1 MARINIVN
9 ADNKIDATPQRAYF
23 KLKQTGGP
31 KGEKGDTGA
40 QGPQG
45 ATGPQGASASVVVN
59 STTTLPAGSSATV
72 ENIGT
77 PQNVKLNFGIP
88 TGPQGPQGEQG
99 PQGAQG
105 PQGLKGDTGAKGA
118 DGASAKVT
126 VGNTNTGA
134 AGTNASV
141 ENTGSETFAV
151 LNFTIPRGDKGETGP
166 MPEIAQTTGQ
176 ATDEVMSQK
185 ATTDA
190 LATKQNNLTA
200 GTGITIASDTVS
212 ADTTVLATKADL
224 NDYAPQATTYTKTET
239 DALLAPKLEAD
250 VVTSLPETG
259 EEGKLYLT
267 PKAYTRQTATGNP
280 IAATISDGAGTL
292 ESFQLDGDTEQQTY
306 TGKNLFDKDNANIFN
321 GYVSWDGKFNSTSS
335 DRMIYIP
342 CQPSTTYT
350 VQKPV
355 PTVQPRLR
363 VATSSAIPAAGGT
376 ATVLT
381 SDSTQSLGTATITT
395 PANAAYLCAF
405 IWTSSSNMAL
415 DEVLNGTQI
424 ELGSTA
430 TAYEPYV
437 GGIPAPNP
445 DYPQAVQTVTG
456 EQTVKVIG
464 KNLFDKNNVV
474 RGIPQATDGSIGQAT
489 GNGRTCEFIP
499 VLPDTQYT
507 HSGHPAG
514 WAVIAWYKADKSFI
528 ERISDVTTATSPS
541 EAAYASVSCA
551 ESNLGTCQFEI
562 GQPTTYA
569 PYHATTYPIKL
580 ASKNLFDKNS
590 PAYIF
595 RGYLG
600 TNSCRYNGTS
610 WAAVIPVVAGETY
623 TFSRPNATSQA
634 SDSSYAFLN
643 SMPAEGVTYNG
654 ERTAVGA
661 DLTFTATAPA
671 GAKYLIYYFSWN
683 ASDSTADTVMSGYQF
698 EEGSTATSYEQFWKI
713 ELCKLGT
720 YQDYI
725 WKDGD
730 NWKVHKATAAYT
742 LNGTE
747 SWSETSTGVPYTTAI
762 TDYALSGNTPVSE
775 YFIGATNRAQAATLP
790 NNSIGFNDTN
800 SAIRLWVK
808 YLDKWSTGASVAT
821 WLAQNP
827 ATIYYALKSASQT
840 DTTITDQTLIAQL
853 EAIRTAAL
861 ENGTNTITNSAAGSN
876 LAGDMEITYYGYNPT
891 NRYDKFIWLDLNNN
905 YEQIGE

>member
-59 STTTLPAGSSATV
+59 STTTLPAGSDATV

-118 DGASAKVT
+118 DGAAAKVT

-141 ENTGSETFAV
+141 ENTGNDTYAV

-224 NDYAPQATTYTKTET
+224 NGYAPQATTYTKTET

-250 VVTSLPETG
+250 VVDSLPETG

-267 PKAYTRQTATGNP
+267 PKNYTRQTATGNP
-280 IAATISDGAGTL
+280 ITATISDGAGTI
-292 ESFQLDGDTEQQTY
+292 ESFQLDGDTFQQTY
-306 TGKNLFDKDNANIFN
+306 TGKNLAVPEPRTVTSN
-321 GYVSWDGKFNSTSS
+321 GLLASYDESTGEITIS
-335 DRMIYIP
+335 
-342 CQPSTTYT
+342 
-350 VQKPV
+350 
-355 PTVQPRLR
+355 
-363 VATSSAIPAAGGT
+363 GT
-376 ATVLT
+376 ATSTWSNPFALT
-381 SDSTQSLGTATITT
+381 GLPLPAGTYTLSQTGSLTYGRLAVSVSGATTRTVDASTKKVTFTINSDAPNSYIWIAGLNNGNVVSGTIT
-395 PANAAYLCAF
+395 AQLE
-405 IWTSSSNMAL
+405 SGS
-415 DEVLNGTQI
+415 EVTDF
-424 ELGSTA
+424 EKF
-430 TAYEPYV
+430 V
-437 GGIPAPNP
+437 GGQPSPSP
-445 DYPQAVQTVTG
+445 DYPQAVRTVTG
-456 EQTVKVIG
+456 EQTVTI
-464 KNLFDKNNVV
+464 
-474 RGIPQATDGSIGQAT
+474 
-489 GNGRTCEFIP
+489 NGAG
-499 VLPDTQYT
+499 YT
-507 HSGHPAG
+507 
-514 WAVIAWYKADKSFI
+514 V
-528 ERISDVTTATSPS
+528 
-541 EAAYASVSCA
+541 
-551 ESNLGTCQFEI
+551 NLG
-562 GQPTTYA
+562 
-569 PYHATTYPIKL
+569 
-580 ASKNLFDKNS
+580 D
-590 PAYIF
+590 
-595 RGYLG
+595 
-600 TNSCRYNGTS
+600 
-610 WAAVIPVVAGETY
+610 
-623 TFSRPNATSQA
+623 
-634 SDSSYAFLN
+634 
-643 SMPAEGVTYNG
+643 
-654 ERTAVGA
+654 
-661 DLTFTATAPA
+661 
-671 GAKYLIYYFSWN
+671 
-683 ASDSTADTVMSGYQF
+683 
-698 EEGSTATSYEQFWKI
+698 I

-725 WKDGD
+725 WKDGED
-730 NWKVHKATAAYT
+730 WKVHKT
-742 LNGTE
+742 TE
-747 SWSETSTGVPYTTAI
+747 KVTRDVDVAGI
-762 TDYALSGNTPVSE
+762 RL
-775 YFIGATNRAQAATLP
+775 
-790 NNSIGFNDTN
+790 NNSSGPTMVAEAGTFAIFNTSIAGIAAARASENLGVYKLDESITGNAGANAMTDGTFCQRQGTNDRCYFRNTAYIGKTGNEMRALLLAN
-800 SAIRLWVK
+800 SGGANVYY
-808 YLDKWSTGASVAT
+808 YLST
-821 WLAQNP
+821 P
-827 ATIYYALKSASQT
+827 A
-840 DTTITDQTLIAQL
+840 DTTITNSTLIAQL

-861 ENGTNTITNSAAGSN
+861 EDGTNTIANSAAGAN

>member
-59 STTTLPAGSSATV
+59 STTTLPAGSDATV

-118 DGASAKVT
+118 DGAAAKVT

-134 AGTNASV
+134 AGTNAIV
-141 ENTGSETFAV
+141 ENTGSETYAV

-166 MPEIAQTTGQ
+166 MPDIAQTTGQ

-190 LATKQNNLTA
+190 LATKQNTLTA
-200 GTGITIASDTVS
+200 GTGITITSDTVS

-224 NDYAPQATTYTKTET
+224 NDYAPQATTYTKTEA
-239 DALLAPKLEAD
+239 DELLAPKLEAD
-250 VVTSLPETG
+250 VVASLPATG

-280 IAATISDGAGTL
+280 IEATISDGAGTL
-292 ESFQLDGDTEQQTY
+292 ETFQLDGDAFQQTY
-306 TGKNLFDKDNANIFN
+306 TGKNLIGFDTYSNEISGITCNT
-321 GYVSWDGKFNSTSS
+321 SPDG
-335 DRMIYIP
+335 
-342 CQPSTTYT
+342 
-350 VQKPV
+350 
-355 PTVQPRLR
+355 
-363 VATSSAIPAAGGT
+363 
-376 ATVLT
+376 
-381 SDSTQSLGTATITT
+381 TIT
-395 PANAAYLCAF
+395 
-405 IWTSSSNMAL
+405 
-415 DEVLNGTQI
+415 LNGTRT
-424 ELGSTA
+424 GSTSGAIIFETNSPKFKLSGTFTMTIIIVSGSFSGANIGYNA
-430 TAYEPYV
+430 TNSSGAQQFYQGYASNGIYNQGTLTPEQGRLDATTGVNVLIGSGASTFDNLKFKIQVVAGEKHDSDYEPYV

-445 DYPQAVQTVTG
+445 SYPQDVQTVTG
-456 EQTVKVIG
+456 EQVVTV
-464 KNLFDKNNVV
+464 
-474 RGIPQATDGSIGQAT
+474 
-489 GNGRTCEFIP
+489 NG
-499 VLPDTQYT
+499 
-507 HSGHPAG
+507 
-514 WAVIAWYKADKSFI
+514 
-528 ERISDVTTATSPS
+528 TS
-541 EAAYASVSCA
+541 
-551 ESNLGTCQFEI
+551 
-562 GQPTTYA
+562 
-569 PYHATTYPIKL
+569 YPIKL

-590 PAYIF
+590 LAYIF

-610 WAAVIPVVAGETY
+610 WAAVIPVEAGKTY

-643 SMPAEGVTYNG
+643 SRPAEGVTYNG

-661 DLTFTATAPA
+661 DLTFTATAPT

-683 ASDSTADTVMSGYQF
+683 ASDSTADTVMSGYQL
-698 EEGSTATSYEQFWKI
+698 EEGSMATSYEQFWKI
-713 ELCKLGT
+713 ELCKLGD

-725 WKDGD
+725 YKDGD
-730 NWKVHKATAAYT
+730 SWKVHKATNKLV
-742 LNGTE
+742 LNG
-747 SWSETSTGVPYTTAI
+747 SEEWRYYNGVCQLYSI
-762 TDYALSGNTPVSE
+762 TDYATSGNTPYCGAVSGNSNVAGLGSVPE
-775 YFIGATNRAQAATLP
+775 NCCCFINVAGGTTPRFYVRYESKFGSADTISQYLTTNPTSL
-790 NNSIGFNDTN
+790 
-800 SAIRLWVK
+800 
-808 YLDKWSTGASVAT
+808 
-821 WLAQNP
+821 
-827 ATIYYALKSASQT
+827 YYALATAT
-840 DTTITDQTLIAQL
+840 DTTITDTTLIAQL

-861 ENGTNTITNSAAGSN
+861 ENGANTITNSAAGSN

>member
-59 STTTLPAGSSATV
+59 STTTLPAGSSAIV

-118 DGASAKVT
+118 DGAAAKVT

-141 ENTGSETFAV
+141 ENTGSDTYAV

-166 MPEIAQTTGQ
+166 MPDIAQTTGQ

-250 VVTSLPETG
+250 VVSSLPATG

-267 PKAYTRQTATGNP
+267 PKNYTRQTATGNP
-280 IAATISDGAGTL
+280 ITATISDGAGTL
-292 ESFQLDGDTEQQTY
+292 EGFQLDGDTAQNSY
-306 TGKNLFDKDNANIFN
+306 TGKNLIGAVEQSYSNYGITNTLEQDGAIRCYGKCEQTYFQITRQTVDSGAASATPCNIPAGSYTLSLVN
-321 GYVSWDGKFNSTSS
+321 PTNVINVVLRLYYSTSS
-335 DRMIYIP
+335 SDYNQFTLSKGNKSASVTITSPAVMFYIWG
-342 CQPSTTYT
+342 
-350 VQKPV
+350 
-355 PTVQPRLR
+355 
-363 VATSSAIPAAGGT
+363 GGT
-376 ATVLT
+376 TVGQDIDMTLKLQLESGGSYT
-381 SDSTQSLGTATITT
+381 S
-395 PANAAYLCAF
+395 F
-405 IWTSSSNMAL
+405 
-415 DEVLNGTQI
+415 
-424 ELGSTA
+424 
-430 TAYEPYV
+430 EPYV
-437 GGIPAPNP
+437 GGTPSPNP

-456 EQTVKVIG
+456 EQTVEIVG
-464 KNLFDKNNVV
+464 KNIFDKASLVV
-474 RGIPQATDGSIGQAT
+474 GSLQGDGSIT
-489 GNGRTCEFIP
+489 GT
-499 VLPDTQYT
+499 LTDYQT
-507 HSGHPAG
+507 SGFMR
-514 WAVIAWYKADKSFI
+514 VIAGETYYKTTSGSARLKFFNANKEPLTSAYDDIANAGNAQAFTPP
-528 ERISDVTTATSPS
+528 ENAAYMRLTVTTAYFDTLQI
-541 EAAYASVSCA
+541 E
-551 ESNLGTCQFEI
+551 LGT
-562 GQPTTYA
+562 TATAYA
-569 PYHATTYPIKL
+569 PYHATTYPI
-580 ASKNLFDKNS
+580 S
-590 PAYIF
+590 
-595 RGYLG
+595 LG
-600 TNSCRYNGTS
+600 S
-610 WAAVIPVVAGETY
+610 
-623 TFSRPNATSQA
+623 
-634 SDSSYAFLN
+634 
-643 SMPAEGVTYNG
+643 
-654 ERTAVGA
+654 
-661 DLTFTATAPA
+661 
-671 GAKYLIYYFSWN
+671 
-683 ASDSTADTVMSGYQF
+683 
-698 EEGSTATSYEQFWKI
+698 I
-713 ELCKLGT
+713 ELCKLGD

-725 WKDGD
+725 YKDGD
-730 NWKVHKATAAYT
+730 SWKVHKATTKKT
-742 LNGTE
+742 LVGEGNTFGKSGNSSNNSFYYASNANTGHYVF
-747 SWSETSTGVPYTTAI
+747 SDIDTAPLGGSATSTIVPSAACNAFIVKSPSATVGT
-762 TDYALSGNTPVSE
+762 NTQ
-775 YFIGATNRAQAATLP
+775 GATFDYIVNTNVTELRL
-790 NNSIGFNDTN
+790 GFGLSSTITSTALLRSWLDTN
-800 SAIRLWVK
+800 KPIFYYGL
-808 YLDKWSTGASVAT
+808 AT
-821 WLAQNP
+821 P
-827 ATIYYALKSASQT
+827 T
-840 DTTITDQTLIAQL
+840 DTTITDSTLIAQL

-861 ENGTNTITNSAAGSN
+861 ENGTNTITNSAADSN